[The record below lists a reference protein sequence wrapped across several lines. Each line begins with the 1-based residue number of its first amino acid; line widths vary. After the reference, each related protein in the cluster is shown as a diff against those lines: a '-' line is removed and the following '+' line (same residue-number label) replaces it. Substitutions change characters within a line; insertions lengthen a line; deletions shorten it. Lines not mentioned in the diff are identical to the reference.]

1 MVSSVRKI
9 KRTLFSKSILTLIF
23 SMGSVCYANQFYTII
38 GPDGRPIVVQR
49 NAAEKKQT
57 IQALETAQQQKQV
70 QQKQL
75 QENQQQ
81 DQFKQDKVHQVQQ
94 ITAQTSVQV
103 SKNISVQAS
112 KQLNL
117 SKPNISEQSAMSQN
131 QASQSKE
138 NSSLRASHT
147 EPNAVQQDISSAES
161 VHQTGLAKEAAINKI
176 AVKQSVLEGLQQ
188 LPQQFAID
196 PSTVSVSK
204 KTPDQASHASAQQTG
219 FMEMAGEQYVK
230 SEYLEDQEFN
240 LEGKKRFYSMP
251 EGIIDTKNGG
261 GARMQVVERERG
273 VSRSVLNKLFKKQSV
288 AEPHAIVLAAD
299 YYRVNQAEAIE
310 GLGQQCFAES
320 KKNKAKTLKAQQ
332 DLNLWPRAPLTE
344 KFDYEL
350 VKLEGNIQNIQ
361 INSYAMKQ
369 NQPTFYWPFVVFLDQ
384 KGCVIE
390 GAGGF
395 RNQDTAGNV
404 LRHEVIEGMLQL
416 PENSHYVLLT
426 PLASAVDMEHR
437 ALSNQG
443 QLKLI
448 AIR

>member
-81 DQFKQDKVHQVQQ
+81 DQFKQDKVHQAQQ
-94 ITAQTSVQV
+94 IPAQTSVQV
-103 SKNISVQAS
+103 SKNTSAQVN
-112 KQLNL
+112 KQLNQ
-117 SKPNISEQSAMSQN
+117 SKPNISEQSATSQN
-131 QASQSKE
+131 QASQSKV
-138 NSSLRASHT
+138 NSTLRASHT
-147 EPNAVQQDISSAES
+147 EPNAAQQEISSAES
-161 VHQTGLAKEAAINKI
+161 VPQTGFTKEVMINKV
-176 AVKQSVLEGLQQ
+176 AVKPSVLEGLQQ

-196 PSTVSVSK
+196 PSTVSISK
-204 KTPDQASHASAQQTG
+204 KTPDQASNASAQQMG
-219 FMEMAGEQYVK
+219 FIEMAGEQYVK

-251 EGIIDTKNGG
+251 EGMIDTKNGG
-261 GARMQVVERERG
+261 GTRMQVVERERG
-273 VSRSVLNKLFKKQSV
+273 VSRSILNKLFKKQSV
-288 AEPHAIVLAAD
+288 AEPQAIVLAAD

-320 KKNKAKTLKAQQ
+320 KKNKVKTLKAQQ

-350 VKLEGNIQNIQ
+350 VKLEGHIQNIQ
-361 INSYAMKQ
+361 INSYATKQ

-404 LRHEVIEGMLQL
+404 LQHEVIEGMLQL
-416 PENSHYVLLT
+416 PKNSHYVLLT

>member
-1 MVSSVRKI
+1 
-9 KRTLFSKSILTLIF
+9 
-23 SMGSVCYANQFYTII
+23 MGSVCYANQFYTII

-57 IQALETAQQQKQV
+57 IQALETAQKQKKEQQKPAQTAVQAVPAQQVIPATSLQLKSASENAAQKTLKEQIQETAPSSKVVV
-70 QQKQL
+70 QQARTM
-75 QENQQQ
+75 QQQ
-81 DQFKQDKVHQVQQ
+81 QKVLVTQDVEQ
-94 ITAQTSVQV
+94 
-103 SKNISVQAS
+103 
-112 KQLNL
+112 
-117 SKPNISEQSAMSQN
+117 SKPSLIAEKTDIASSTQKLVKASSVDVEKTKPKISSVIGLEENSASPLSQSAIVVE
-131 QASQSKE
+131 AKAE
-138 NSSLRASHT
+138 TDATSS
-147 EPNAVQQDISSAES
+147 
-161 VHQTGLAKEAAINKI
+161 
-176 AVKQSVLEGLQQ
+176 
-188 LPQQFAID
+188 
-196 PSTVSVSK
+196 
-204 KTPDQASHASAQQTG
+204 G

-251 EGIIDTKNGG
+251 EGMIDTKNGG
-261 GARMQVVERERG
+261 GTRMQVVERERG
-273 VSRSVLNKLFKKQSV
+273 VSRSILNKLFKKQSV
-288 AEPHAIVLAAD
+288 AEPQAIVLAAD

-320 KKNKAKTLKAQQ
+320 KKNKVKTLKAQQ

-361 INSYAMKQ
+361 INSYATKQ

-404 LRHEVIEGMLQL
+404 LQHEVIEGMLQL
-416 PENSHYVLLT
+416 PKNSHYVLLT

>member
-1 MVSSVRKI
+1 MVRSVRKI
-9 KRTLFSKSILTLIF
+9 KRTLFSKSMLTLIL
-23 SMGSVCYANQFYTII
+23 SMGPVCYANQFYTII

-49 NAAEKKQT
+49 NVAEKKQT

-81 DQFKQDKVHQVQQ
+81 DQFKQDKVHQAQQ
-94 ITAQTSVQV
+94 IPAQTSVQV
-103 SKNISVQAS
+103 SKNTSAQVN
-112 KQLNL
+112 KQLNQP
-117 SKPNISEQSAMSQN
+117 KPNISAQSATSQN
-131 QASQSKE
+131 QASQSKA
-138 NSSLRASHT
+138 NSTLRASHT
-147 EPNAVQQDISSAES
+147 EPNAAQQEISSAES
-161 VHQTGLAKEAAINKI
+161 VPQTGFTKEVMINKV
-176 AVKQSVLEGLQQ
+176 AVKPSVLEGLQQ

-196 PSTVSVSK
+196 PSTVSISK
-204 KTPDQASHASAQQTG
+204 KTPDQASNASAQQMG

-251 EGIIDTKNGG
+251 EGMIDTKNGG
-261 GARMQVVERERG
+261 GTRMQVVERERG
-273 VSRSVLNKLFKKQSV
+273 VSRSILNKLFKKQSV
-288 AEPHAIVLAAD
+288 AEPQAIVLAAD

-320 KKNKAKTLKAQQ
+320 KKNKVKTLKAQQ

-350 VKLEGNIQNIQ
+350 VKLEGHIRNIQ
-361 INSYAMKQ
+361 IKSYATKQ

-404 LRHEVIEGMLQL
+404 LQHEVIEGMLQL
-416 PENSHYVLLT
+416 PENSHYILLT

>member
-57 IQALETAQQQKQV
+57 IQALETAQQHKQT
-70 QQKQL
+70 QQNQL

-81 DQFKQDKVHQVQQ
+81 DQFKQDKVHQAQQ
-94 ITAQTSVQV
+94 IPAQTSVQV
-103 SKNISVQAS
+103 SKNTSAQVN
-112 KQLNL
+112 KQLNQ
-117 SKPNISEQSAMSQN
+117 SKPNISEQSATSQN
-131 QASQSKE
+131 QASQSKA
-138 NSSLRASHT
+138 NSTLRASHT
-147 EPNAVQQDISSAES
+147 EPNAAQQEISSAES
-161 VHQTGLAKEAAINKI
+161 VPQTGFTKEVMINKV
-176 AVKQSVLEGLQQ
+176 AVKPSVLEGLQQ

-204 KTPDQASHASAQQTG
+204 KTPDQASHTSAQQTG

-251 EGIIDTKNGG
+251 EGMIDTKNGG
-261 GARMQVVERERG
+261 GTRMQVVERERG
-273 VSRSVLNKLFKKQSV
+273 VSRSILNKLFKKQSV
-288 AEPHAIVLAAD
+288 AEPQAIVLAAD

-320 KKNKAKTLKAQQ
+320 KKNKVKTLKAQQ

-350 VKLEGNIQNIQ
+350 VKLEGHIRNIQ
-361 INSYAMKQ
+361 IKSYATKQ
-369 NQPTFYWPFVVFLDQ
+369 NHPTFYWPFVVFLDQ

-404 LRHEVIEGMLQL
+404 LQHEVIEGMLQL
-416 PENSHYVLLT
+416 PKNSHYVLLT

>member
-1 MVSSVRKI
+1 
-9 KRTLFSKSILTLIF
+9 
-23 SMGSVCYANQFYTII
+23 
-38 GPDGRPIVVQR
+38 DGRPIVVQR

-57 IQALETAQQQKQV
+57 IQALETAQKQKKEQQKPAQTAVQAVPAQQVIPATSLQLKSASENAAQKTLKEQIQETAPSSKVVV
-70 QQKQL
+70 QQARTM
-75 QENQQQ
+75 QQQ
-81 DQFKQDKVHQVQQ
+81 QKVLVTQDVEQ
-94 ITAQTSVQV
+94 
-103 SKNISVQAS
+103 
-112 KQLNL
+112 
-117 SKPNISEQSAMSQN
+117 SKPSLIAEKTDIASSTQKLVKASSVDVEKTKPKISSVIGLEENSASPLSQSAIVVE
-131 QASQSKE
+131 AKAE
-138 NSSLRASHT
+138 TDATSS
-147 EPNAVQQDISSAES
+147 
-161 VHQTGLAKEAAINKI
+161 
-176 AVKQSVLEGLQQ
+176 
-188 LPQQFAID
+188 
-196 PSTVSVSK
+196 
-204 KTPDQASHASAQQTG
+204 G

-251 EGIIDTKNGG
+251 EGMIDTKNGG
-261 GARMQVVERERG
+261 GTRMQVVERERG

-416 PENSHYVLLT
+416 PKNSHYVLLT

>member
-57 IQALETAQQQKQV
+57 IQALETAQKQKKEQQKPAQTAVQAVPAQQVIPATSLQLKSASENAAQKTLKEQIQETAPSSKVVV
-70 QQKQL
+70 QQARTM
-75 QENQQQ
+75 QQQ
-81 DQFKQDKVHQVQQ
+81 QKVLVTQDVEK
-94 ITAQTSVQV
+94 TKTSLIAEKTDIASNTQKLVKASSV
-103 SKNISVQAS
+103 DVEKTKPKISSVIGLEENSAS
-112 KQLNL
+112 PL
-117 SKPNISEQSAMSQN
+117 SQSAIVVE
-131 QASQSKE
+131 AKAE
-138 NSSLRASHT
+138 TDATSS
-147 EPNAVQQDISSAES
+147 
-161 VHQTGLAKEAAINKI
+161 
-176 AVKQSVLEGLQQ
+176 
-188 LPQQFAID
+188 
-196 PSTVSVSK
+196 
-204 KTPDQASHASAQQTG
+204 G

-288 AEPHAIVLAAD
+288 AEPQAIVLAAD

-404 LRHEVIEGMLQL
+404 LQHEVIEGMLQL
-416 PENSHYVLLT
+416 PKNSHYVLLT

>member
-57 IQALETAQQQKQV
+57 IQALETAQKQKKEQQKPAQTAVQAVPAQQVIPATSLQLKSASENAAQKTLKEQIQETAPSSKVVV
-70 QQKQL
+70 QQARTM
-75 QENQQQ
+75 QQQ
-81 DQFKQDKVHQVQQ
+81 QKVLVTQDVEQ
-94 ITAQTSVQV
+94 
-103 SKNISVQAS
+103 
-112 KQLNL
+112 
-117 SKPNISEQSAMSQN
+117 SKPSLIAEKTDIASSTQKLVKASSVDVEKTKPKISSVIGLEENSASPLSQSAIVVE
-131 QASQSKE
+131 AKAE
-138 NSSLRASHT
+138 TDATSS
-147 EPNAVQQDISSAES
+147 
-161 VHQTGLAKEAAINKI
+161 
-176 AVKQSVLEGLQQ
+176 
-188 LPQQFAID
+188 
-196 PSTVSVSK
+196 
-204 KTPDQASHASAQQTG
+204 G

-251 EGIIDTKNGG
+251 EGMIDTKNGG
-261 GARMQVVERERG
+261 GTRMQVVERERG

-288 AEPHAIVLAAD
+288 AGPHAIVLAAD

-404 LRHEVIEGMLQL
+404 LQHEVIEGMLQL
-416 PENSHYVLLT
+416 PKNSHYVLLT

>member
-1 MVSSVRKI
+1 
-9 KRTLFSKSILTLIF
+9 
-23 SMGSVCYANQFYTII
+23 MGSVCYANQFYTII

-103 SKNISVQAS
+103 SKNTSTQVN
-112 KQLNL
+112 KQLNQ
-117 SKPNISEQSAMSQN
+117 PNTNIPEQSATSQN
-131 QASQSKE
+131 QVDHIKA
-138 NSSLRASHT
+138 NSTLHALQN
-147 EPNAVQQDISSAES
+147 EPNAAQQEISSVES
-161 VHQTGLAKEAAINKI
+161 VHQTGSVKEAAINKV
-176 AVKQSVLEGLQQ
+176 AVKQSVLESLQQ

-204 KTPDQASHASAQQTG
+204 KTPDQASHASAQHKG

-310 GLGQQCFAES
+310 SLGQQCFAES

-416 PENSHYVLLT
+416 PKNSHYVLLT

>member
-147 EPNAVQQDISSAES
+147 EPNAAQQEISSAES
-161 VHQTGLAKEAAINKI
+161 VHQTGFTKEVMINKV
-176 AVKQSVLEGLQQ
+176 AVKPSVLEGLQQ

-204 KTPDQASHASAQQTG
+204 KTPDQASHTSAQQTG

-251 EGIIDTKNGG
+251 EGMIDTKNGG
-261 GARMQVVERERG
+261 GTRMQVVERERG
-273 VSRSVLNKLFKKQSV
+273 VSRSILNKLFKKQSV
-288 AEPHAIVLAAD
+288 AEPQAIVLAAD

-320 KKNKAKTLKAQQ
+320 KKNKVKTLKAQQ

-350 VKLEGNIQNIQ
+350 VKLEGDIRNIQ
-361 INSYAMKQ
+361 IKSYAMKQ

-416 PENSHYVLLT
+416 PKNSHYVLLT

>member
-57 IQALETAQQQKQV
+57 IQALETAQKQKKEQQKPAQTAVQAVPAQQVIPATSLQLKSASENAAQKTLKEQIQETAPSSKVVV
-70 QQKQL
+70 QQARTM
-75 QENQQQ
+75 QQQ
-81 DQFKQDKVHQVQQ
+81 QKVLVTQDVEQ
-94 ITAQTSVQV
+94 
-103 SKNISVQAS
+103 
-112 KQLNL
+112 
-117 SKPNISEQSAMSQN
+117 SKPSLIAEKTDIASSTQKLVKASSVDVEKTKPKISSVIGLEENSASPLSQSAIVVE
-131 QASQSKE
+131 AKAE
-138 NSSLRASHT
+138 TDATSS
-147 EPNAVQQDISSAES
+147 
-161 VHQTGLAKEAAINKI
+161 
-176 AVKQSVLEGLQQ
+176 
-188 LPQQFAID
+188 
-196 PSTVSVSK
+196 
-204 KTPDQASHASAQQTG
+204 G

-361 INSYAMKQ
+361 INSYATKQ

-404 LRHEVIEGMLQL
+404 LQHEVIEGMLQL
-416 PENSHYVLLT
+416 PKNSHYVLLT

>member
-57 IQALETAQQQKQV
+57 IQALETAQKQKKEQQKPAQTAVQAVPAQQVIPATSLQLKSASENAAQKTLKEQIQETAPSSKVVV
-70 QQKQL
+70 QQARTM
-75 QENQQQ
+75 QQQ
-81 DQFKQDKVHQVQQ
+81 QKVLVTQDVEQ
-94 ITAQTSVQV
+94 
-103 SKNISVQAS
+103 
-112 KQLNL
+112 
-117 SKPNISEQSAMSQN
+117 SKPSLIAEKTDIASSTQKLVKASSVDVEKTKPKISSVIGLEENSASPLSQSAIVVE
-131 QASQSKE
+131 AKAE
-138 NSSLRASHT
+138 TDATSS
-147 EPNAVQQDISSAES
+147 
-161 VHQTGLAKEAAINKI
+161 
-176 AVKQSVLEGLQQ
+176 
-188 LPQQFAID
+188 
-196 PSTVSVSK
+196 
-204 KTPDQASHASAQQTG
+204 G

-288 AEPHAIVLAAD
+288 AEPQAIVLAAD

-320 KKNKAKTLKAQQ
+320 KKNKVKTLKAQQ

-361 INSYAMKQ
+361 INSYATKQ

-404 LRHEVIEGMLQL
+404 LQHEVIEGMLQL
-416 PENSHYVLLT
+416 PKNSHYVLLT

>member
-1 MVSSVRKI
+1 
-9 KRTLFSKSILTLIF
+9 
-23 SMGSVCYANQFYTII
+23 MGSVCYANQFYTII

-57 IQALETAQQQKQV
+57 IQALETAQKQKKEQQKPAQTAVQAVPAQQVIPATSLQLKSASENAAQKTLKEQIQETAPSSKVVV
-70 QQKQL
+70 QQARTM
-75 QENQQQ
+75 QQQ
-81 DQFKQDKVHQVQQ
+81 QKVLVTQDVEQ
-94 ITAQTSVQV
+94 
-103 SKNISVQAS
+103 
-112 KQLNL
+112 
-117 SKPNISEQSAMSQN
+117 SKPSLIAEKTDIASSTQKLVKASSVDVEKTKPKISSVIGLEENSASPLSQSAIVVE
-131 QASQSKE
+131 AKAE
-138 NSSLRASHT
+138 TDATSS
-147 EPNAVQQDISSAES
+147 
-161 VHQTGLAKEAAINKI
+161 
-176 AVKQSVLEGLQQ
+176 
-188 LPQQFAID
+188 
-196 PSTVSVSK
+196 
-204 KTPDQASHASAQQTG
+204 G

-251 EGIIDTKNGG
+251 EGMIDTKNGG
-261 GARMQVVERERG
+261 GTRMQVVERERG

-416 PENSHYVLLT
+416 PKNSHYVLLT

>member
-9 KRTLFSKSILTLIF
+9 KRTLFSKSMLTLIF

-49 NAAEKKQT
+49 NVAEKKQT
-57 IQALETAQQQKQV
+57 IQALETAQQHKQT

-75 QENQQQ
+75 QNNLQQ
-81 DQFKQDKVHQVQQ
+81 DQFKQDRVHQAQQ
-94 ITAQTSVQV
+94 IPAHTSVKV
-103 SKNISVQAS
+103 SKNTSAQVN
-112 KQLNL
+112 KQLNQP
-117 SKPNISEQSAMSQN
+117 KPNISEQSATSQN
-131 QASQSKE
+131 QVTQTKANSTLHASQ
-138 NSSLRASHT
+138 T
-147 EPNAVQQDISSAES
+147 EPNAAQPKMSSVES
-161 VHQTGLAKEAAINKI
+161 VHQTGSANEAAINKV
-176 AVKQSVLEGLQQ
+176 AVKPSVLDGLQQ
-188 LPQQFAID
+188 LPQHFTLD

-204 KTPDQASHASAQQTG
+204 KTPDQALHASAQHKG

-251 EGIIDTKNGG
+251 EGMIDTKNGG
-261 GARMQVVERERG
+261 GTRMQVVERERG

-288 AEPHAIVLAAD
+288 AEPQAIVLAED
-299 YYRVNQAEAIE
+299 YYRVNQVEAIE
-310 GLGQQCFAES
+310 SLGQQCFAES

-350 VKLEGNIQNIQ
+350 VKLEGDIRNIQ
-361 INSYAMKQ
+361 IKSYATKQ
-369 NQPTFYWPFVVFLDQ
+369 NHPTFYWPFVVFLDQ

-416 PENSHYVLLT
+416 PENSHYILLT

>member
-9 KRTLFSKSILTLIF
+9 KRTLFSKSMLTLIL
-23 SMGSVCYANQFYTII
+23 SMGPVCYANQFYTII

-49 NAAEKKQT
+49 NVAEKKQT

-81 DQFKQDKVHQVQQ
+81 DQFKQDKVHQAQQ
-94 ITAQTSVQV
+94 IPAQTSVQV
-103 SKNISVQAS
+103 SKNTSAQVN
-112 KQLNL
+112 KQLNQ
-117 SKPNISEQSAMSQN
+117 SKPNISEQSATSQN
-131 QASQSKE
+131 QASQSKV
-138 NSSLRASHT
+138 NSTLRASHT
-147 EPNAVQQDISSAES
+147 EPNAAQPKMSSVES
-161 VHQTGLAKEAAINKI
+161 VHQTGSAKEAAINKV
-176 AVKQSVLEGLQQ
+176 AVKPSVLEGLQQ

-196 PSTVSVSK
+196 PSTVSISK
-204 KTPDQASHASAQQTG
+204 KTPDQASHTSAQQTG

-251 EGIIDTKNGG
+251 EGMIDTKNSGG
-261 GARMQVVERERG
+261 TRMQVVERERG

-288 AEPHAIVLAAD
+288 AEPQAIVLAAD
-299 YYRVNQAEAIE
+299 YYRVNQVEAIE
-310 GLGQQCFAES
+310 SLGQQCFAES
-320 KKNKAKTLKAQQ
+320 KKNKVKTLKAQQ

-350 VKLEGNIQNIQ
+350 VKLEGHIRNIQ
-361 INSYAMKQ
+361 IKSYATKQ

-404 LRHEVIEGMLQL
+404 LQHEVIEGMLQL
-416 PENSHYVLLT
+416 PENSHYILLT

>member
-49 NAAEKKQT
+49 NAAEKKKT
-57 IQALETAQQQKQV
+57 IAALETAQKQKKEQQKPAQTAVQAVPAQQVIPATSLQLKSASENAAQKTLKEQIQETAPSSKVVV
-70 QQKQL
+70 QQARTM
-75 QENQQQ
+75 QQQ
-81 DQFKQDKVHQVQQ
+81 QKVLVTQDVEQ
-94 ITAQTSVQV
+94 
-103 SKNISVQAS
+103 
-112 KQLNL
+112 
-117 SKPNISEQSAMSQN
+117 SKPSLIAEKTDIASSTQKLVKASSVDVEKTKPKISSVIGLEENSASPLSQSAIVVE
-131 QASQSKE
+131 AKAE
-138 NSSLRASHT
+138 TDATSS
-147 EPNAVQQDISSAES
+147 
-161 VHQTGLAKEAAINKI
+161 
-176 AVKQSVLEGLQQ
+176 
-188 LPQQFAID
+188 
-196 PSTVSVSK
+196 
-204 KTPDQASHASAQQTG
+204 G

-251 EGIIDTKNGG
+251 EGVIDTKHGG

-273 VSRSVLNKLFKKQSV
+273 VSRSVLQKLFQKKPII
-288 AEPHAIVLAAD
+288 EPQAIVLAAD

-320 KKNKAKTLKAQQ
+320 KKNKVKTLKAQQ

-361 INSYAMKQ
+361 INSYATKQ

-404 LRHEVIEGMLQL
+404 LQHEVIEGMLQL
-416 PENSHYVLLT
+416 PKNSHYVLLT

>member
-9 KRTLFSKSILTLIF
+9 KRTLFSKSMLTLIL
-23 SMGSVCYANQFYTII
+23 SMGPVCYANQFYTII

-49 NAAEKKQT
+49 NVAEKKQT

-81 DQFKQDKVHQVQQ
+81 DQFKQDKVHQAQQ
-94 ITAQTSVQV
+94 IPAQTSVQV
-103 SKNISVQAS
+103 SKNTSAQVN
-112 KQLNL
+112 KQLNQ
-117 SKPNISEQSAMSQN
+117 SKPNISEQSATSQN
-131 QASQSKE
+131 QASQSKA
-138 NSSLRASHT
+138 NSTLRASHT
-147 EPNAVQQDISSAES
+147 EPNAAQQEISSAES
-161 VHQTGLAKEAAINKI
+161 VPQTGFTKEVMINKV
-176 AVKQSVLEGLQQ
+176 AVKPSVLEGLQQ

-204 KTPDQASHASAQQTG
+204 KTPDQASHTSAQQTG

-251 EGIIDTKNGG
+251 EGMIDTKNGG
-261 GARMQVVERERG
+261 GTRMQVVERERG
-273 VSRSVLNKLFKKQSV
+273 VSRSILNKLFKKQSV
-288 AEPHAIVLAAD
+288 AEPQAIVLAAD

-320 KKNKAKTLKAQQ
+320 KKNKVKTLKAQQ

-350 VKLEGNIQNIQ
+350 VKLEGHIRNIQ
-361 INSYAMKQ
+361 IKSYATKQ
-369 NQPTFYWPFVVFLDQ
+369 NHPTFYWPFVVFLDQ

-404 LRHEVIEGMLQL
+404 LQHEVIEGMLQL
-416 PENSHYVLLT
+416 PENSHYILLT

>member
-9 KRTLFSKSILTLIF
+9 KRTLFSKSMLTLIF

-49 NAAEKKQT
+49 NVAEKKQT
-57 IQALETAQQQKQV
+57 IQALETAQQHKQT

-75 QENQQQ
+75 QNNLQQ
-81 DQFKQDKVHQVQQ
+81 DQFKQDRVHQVQQ

-103 SKNISVQAS
+103 SKNTSTQVN
-112 KQLNL
+112 KQLNQ
-117 SKPNISEQSAMSQN
+117 PNTNISEQSAMSQN

-161 VHQTGLAKEAAINKI
+161 VHQTGSANEAAINKV
-176 AVKQSVLEGLQQ
+176 AVKPSVLDGLQQ
-188 LPQQFAID
+188 LPQHFTLD

-204 KTPDQASHASAQQTG
+204 KTPDQASNASAQQMG
-219 FMEMAGEQYVK
+219 YIEMAGEQYVK

-251 EGIIDTKNGG
+251 EGMIDTKNGG
-261 GARMQVVERERG
+261 GTRMQVVERERG

-288 AEPHAIVLAAD
+288 AEPQAIVLAED
-299 YYRVNQAEAIE
+299 YYRVNQVEAIE
-310 GLGQQCFAES
+310 SLGQQCFAES

-361 INSYAMKQ
+361 INSYATKQ

-416 PENSHYVLLT
+416 PENSHYILLT

>member
-57 IQALETAQQQKQV
+57 IQALETAQKQKKEQQKPAQTAVQAVPAQQVIPATSLQLKSASENAAQKTLKEQIQETAPSSKVVV
-70 QQKQL
+70 QQARTM
-75 QENQQQ
+75 QQQ
-81 DQFKQDKVHQVQQ
+81 QKVLVTQDVEQ
-94 ITAQTSVQV
+94 
-103 SKNISVQAS
+103 
-112 KQLNL
+112 
-117 SKPNISEQSAMSQN
+117 SKPSLIAEKTDIASSTQKLVKASSVDVEKTKPKISSVIGLEENSASPLSQSAIVVE
-131 QASQSKE
+131 AKAE
-138 NSSLRASHT
+138 TDATSS
-147 EPNAVQQDISSAES
+147 
-161 VHQTGLAKEAAINKI
+161 
-176 AVKQSVLEGLQQ
+176 
-188 LPQQFAID
+188 
-196 PSTVSVSK
+196 
-204 KTPDQASHASAQQTG
+204 G

-251 EGIIDTKNGG
+251 EGVIDTKHGG

-404 LRHEVIEGMLQL
+404 LQHEVIEGMLQL
-416 PENSHYVLLT
+416 PKNSHYVLLT

>member
-1 MVSSVRKI
+1 MVRSVRKI
-9 KRTLFSKSILTLIF
+9 KRTLFSNSMLTLIL
-23 SMGSVCYANQFYTII
+23 SMGPVCYANQFYTII

-57 IQALETAQQQKQV
+57 IQALETAQQHKQT
-70 QQKQL
+70 QQNQL
-75 QENQQQ
+75 QNNLQQ
-81 DQFKQDKVHQVQQ
+81 DQFKQDNVHQAQQ
-94 ITAQTSVQV
+94 IPAQTSVQV
-103 SKNISVQAS
+103 SKNTSAQVN
-112 KQLNL
+112 KQLNQ
-117 SKPNISEQSAMSQN
+117 SKPNISEQSATSQN
-131 QASQSKE
+131 QASQSKA
-138 NSSLRASHT
+138 NSTLRASHT
-147 EPNAVQQDISSAES
+147 EPNAAQQEISSAES
-161 VHQTGLAKEAAINKI
+161 VPQTGFTKEVMINKV
-176 AVKQSVLEGLQQ
+176 AVKPSVLEGLQQ

-204 KTPDQASHASAQQTG
+204 KTPDQASHTSTQQTG

-251 EGIIDTKNGG
+251 EGMIDTKNGG
-261 GARMQVVERERG
+261 GTRMQVVERERG

-288 AEPHAIVLAAD
+288 AEPQAIVLAAD

-320 KKNKAKTLKAQQ
+320 KKNKVKTLKAQQ

-361 INSYAMKQ
+361 INSYATKQ

-395 RNQDTAGNV
+395 RNQDTEGNV
-404 LRHEVIEGMLQL
+404 LQHEVIEGMLQL
-416 PENSHYVLLT
+416 PENSHYILLT

>member
-57 IQALETAQQQKQV
+57 IQALETAQKQKKEQQKPAQTAVQAVPAQQVIPATSLQLKSASENAAQKTLKEQIQETAPSSKVVV
-70 QQKQL
+70 QQARTM
-75 QENQQQ
+75 QQQ
-81 DQFKQDKVHQVQQ
+81 QKVLVTQDVEQ
-94 ITAQTSVQV
+94 
-103 SKNISVQAS
+103 
-112 KQLNL
+112 
-117 SKPNISEQSAMSQN
+117 SKPSLIAEKTDIASSTQKLVKASSVDVEKTKPKISSVIGLEENSASPLSQSAIVVE
-131 QASQSKE
+131 AKAE
-138 NSSLRASHT
+138 TDATSS
-147 EPNAVQQDISSAES
+147 
-161 VHQTGLAKEAAINKI
+161 
-176 AVKQSVLEGLQQ
+176 
-188 LPQQFAID
+188 
-196 PSTVSVSK
+196 
-204 KTPDQASHASAQQTG
+204 G

-251 EGIIDTKNGG
+251 EGMIDTKNGG
-261 GARMQVVERERG
+261 GTRMQVVERERG
-273 VSRSVLNKLFKKQSV
+273 VSRSILNKLFKKQSV
-288 AEPHAIVLAAD
+288 AEPQAIVLAAD

-361 INSYAMKQ
+361 INSYATKQ

-416 PENSHYVLLT
+416 PKNSHYVLLT

>member
-1 MVSSVRKI
+1 
-9 KRTLFSKSILTLIF
+9 
-23 SMGSVCYANQFYTII
+23 MGSVCYANQFYTII

-57 IQALETAQQQKQV
+57 IQALETAQKQKKEQQKPAQTAVQAVPAQQVIPATSLQLKSASENAAQKTLKEQIQETAPSSKVVV
-70 QQKQL
+70 QQARTM
-75 QENQQQ
+75 QQQ
-81 DQFKQDKVHQVQQ
+81 QKVLVTQDVEQ
-94 ITAQTSVQV
+94 
-103 SKNISVQAS
+103 
-112 KQLNL
+112 
-117 SKPNISEQSAMSQN
+117 SKPSLIAEKTDIASSTQKLVKASSVDVEKTKPKISSVIGLEENSASPLSQSAIVVE
-131 QASQSKE
+131 AKAE
-138 NSSLRASHT
+138 TDATSS
-147 EPNAVQQDISSAES
+147 
-161 VHQTGLAKEAAINKI
+161 
-176 AVKQSVLEGLQQ
+176 
-188 LPQQFAID
+188 
-196 PSTVSVSK
+196 
-204 KTPDQASHASAQQTG
+204 G

-288 AEPHAIVLAAD
+288 AEPQAIVLAAD

-320 KKNKAKTLKAQQ
+320 KKNKVKTLKAQQ

-361 INSYAMKQ
+361 INSYATKQ

-404 LRHEVIEGMLQL
+404 LQHEVIEGMLQL
-416 PENSHYVLLT
+416 PKNSHYVLLT

>member
-1 MVSSVRKI
+1 
-9 KRTLFSKSILTLIF
+9 
-23 SMGSVCYANQFYTII
+23 MGSVCYANQFYTII

-57 IQALETAQQQKQV
+57 IQALETAQKQKKEQQKPAQTAVQAVPAQQVIPATSLQLKSASENAAQKTLKEQIQETAPSSKVVV
-70 QQKQL
+70 QQARTM
-75 QENQQQ
+75 QQQ
-81 DQFKQDKVHQVQQ
+81 QKVLVTQDVEQ
-94 ITAQTSVQV
+94 
-103 SKNISVQAS
+103 
-112 KQLNL
+112 
-117 SKPNISEQSAMSQN
+117 SKPSLIAEKTDIASSTQKLVKASSVDVEKTKPKISSVIGLEENSASPLSQSAIVVE
-131 QASQSKE
+131 AKAE
-138 NSSLRASHT
+138 TDATSS
-147 EPNAVQQDISSAES
+147 
-161 VHQTGLAKEAAINKI
+161 
-176 AVKQSVLEGLQQ
+176 
-188 LPQQFAID
+188 
-196 PSTVSVSK
+196 
-204 KTPDQASHASAQQTG
+204 G

-251 EGIIDTKNGG
+251 EGMIDTKNGG
-261 GARMQVVERERG
+261 GTRMQVVERERG

-288 AEPHAIVLAAD
+288 AGPHAIVLAAD

-404 LRHEVIEGMLQL
+404 LQHEVIEGMLQL
-416 PENSHYVLLT
+416 PKNSHYVLLT

>member
-57 IQALETAQQQKQV
+57 IQALETAQKQKKEQQKPAQTAVQAVPAQQVIPATSLQLKSASENAAQKTLKEQIQETAPSSKVVV
-70 QQKQL
+70 QQARTM
-75 QENQQQ
+75 QQQ
-81 DQFKQDKVHQVQQ
+81 QKVLVTQDVEQ
-94 ITAQTSVQV
+94 
-103 SKNISVQAS
+103 
-112 KQLNL
+112 
-117 SKPNISEQSAMSQN
+117 SKPSLIAEKTDIASSTQKLVKASSVDVEKTKPKISSVIGLEENSASPLSQSAIVVE
-131 QASQSKE
+131 AKAE
-138 NSSLRASHT
+138 TDATSS
-147 EPNAVQQDISSAES
+147 
-161 VHQTGLAKEAAINKI
+161 
-176 AVKQSVLEGLQQ
+176 
-188 LPQQFAID
+188 
-196 PSTVSVSK
+196 
-204 KTPDQASHASAQQTG
+204 G

-251 EGIIDTKNGG
+251 EGMIDTKNGG
-261 GARMQVVERERG
+261 GTRMQVVERERG

-416 PENSHYVLLT
+416 PKNSHYVLLT

>member
-1 MVSSVRKI
+1 MVLLLVAPTWS
-9 KRTLFSKSILTLIF
+9 F
-23 SMGSVCYANQFYTII
+23 ANEFFTII
-38 GPDGRPIVVQR
+38 GPDGRPMIVQR
-49 NAAEKKQT
+49 Q
-57 IQALETAQQQKQV
+57 
-70 QQKQL
+70 
-75 QENQQQ
+75 
-81 DQFKQDKVHQVQQ
+81 
-94 ITAQTSVQV
+94 
-103 SKNISVQAS
+103 
-112 KQLNL
+112 
-117 SKPNISEQSAMSQN
+117 
-131 QASQSKE
+131 
-138 NSSLRASHT
+138 
-147 EPNAVQQDISSAES
+147 
-161 VHQTGLAKEAAINKI
+161 
-176 AVKQSVLEGLQQ
+176 
-188 LPQQFAID
+188 
-196 PSTVSVSK
+196 SK
-204 KTPDQASHASAQQTG
+204 KTSEQTMMTEQKTHTVVAEVPVVMETPTRQEQIQPSKTEKITQSKTVTPTTVHSQQTTQVKKVSSSVEKVKLEKG
-219 FMEMAGEQYVK
+219 QIEKAQLAPVKPIETSSQQKVLEIQPPSTTQKKEVENTPLLSSQTDSQSQKEQTPVTKVDGVEYVNN
-230 SEYLEDQEFN
+230 EYLENREFN

-251 EGIIDTKNGG
+251 EGMIDTKNGG
-261 GARMQVVERERG
+261 GTRMQVVERERG
-273 VSRSVLNKLFKKQSV
+273 VSRSILNKLFKKQSV
-288 AEPHAIVLAAD
+288 AEPQAIVLAAD
-299 YYRVNQAEAIE
+299 YYRVNQGEAIE

-320 KKNKAKTLKAQQ
+320 KKNKVKTLKAQQ

-350 VKLEGNIQNIQ
+350 VKLEGHIRNIQ
-361 INSYAMKQ
+361 IKSYATKQ

>member
-1 MVSSVRKI
+1 MVSSVQKI
-9 KRTLFSKSILTLIF
+9 KRTLFSKSIVLLLVST
-23 SMGSVCYANQFYTII
+23 GSVCYANQFYTII

-49 NAAEKKQT
+49 NAAEKKKT
-57 IQALETAQQQKQV
+57 IAALETAQKQKKEQQKPAQTAVQAVPAQQVIPATSLQLKSASENAAQKTLKEQIQETAPSSKVVV
-70 QQKQL
+70 QQARTM
-75 QENQQQ
+75 QQQ
-81 DQFKQDKVHQVQQ
+81 QKVLVTQDVEQ
-94 ITAQTSVQV
+94 
-103 SKNISVQAS
+103 
-112 KQLNL
+112 
-117 SKPNISEQSAMSQN
+117 SKPSLIAEKTDIASSTQKLVKASSVDVEKTKPKISSVIGLEENSASPLSQSAIVVE
-131 QASQSKE
+131 AKAE
-138 NSSLRASHT
+138 TDATSS
-147 EPNAVQQDISSAES
+147 
-161 VHQTGLAKEAAINKI
+161 
-176 AVKQSVLEGLQQ
+176 
-188 LPQQFAID
+188 
-196 PSTVSVSK
+196 
-204 KTPDQASHASAQQTG
+204 G

-251 EGIIDTKNGG
+251 EGVIDTKHGG

-273 VSRSVLNKLFKKQSV
+273 VSRSVLQKLFQKKPII
-288 AEPHAIVLAAD
+288 EPHAIVLAAD

-320 KKNKAKTLKAQQ
+320 KKNKAKTLKAKQ

-416 PENSHYVLLT
+416 PKNSHYVLLT
-426 PLASAVDMEHR
+426 PLASAVEMEHR

>member
-57 IQALETAQQQKQV
+57 IQALETAQKQKKEQQKPAQTAVQAVPAQQVIPATSLQLKSASENAAQKTLKEQIQETAPSSKVVV
-70 QQKQL
+70 QQARTM
-75 QENQQQ
+75 QQQ
-81 DQFKQDKVHQVQQ
+81 QKVLVTQDVEQ
-94 ITAQTSVQV
+94 
-103 SKNISVQAS
+103 
-112 KQLNL
+112 
-117 SKPNISEQSAMSQN
+117 SKPSLIAEKTDIASSTQKLVKASSVDVEKTKPKISSVIGLEENSASPLSQSAIVVE
-131 QASQSKE
+131 AKAE
-138 NSSLRASHT
+138 TDATSS
-147 EPNAVQQDISSAES
+147 
-161 VHQTGLAKEAAINKI
+161 
-176 AVKQSVLEGLQQ
+176 
-188 LPQQFAID
+188 
-196 PSTVSVSK
+196 
-204 KTPDQASHASAQQTG
+204 G

-251 EGIIDTKNGG
+251 EGVIDTKHGG

-273 VSRSVLNKLFKKQSV
+273 VSRSVLQKLFQKKPII
-288 AEPHAIVLAAD
+288 EPQAIVLAAD

-320 KKNKAKTLKAQQ
+320 KKNKVKTLKAQQ

-361 INSYAMKQ
+361 INSYATKQ

-404 LRHEVIEGMLQL
+404 LQHEVIEGMLQL
-416 PENSHYVLLT
+416 PKNSHYVLLT

>member
-1 MVSSVRKI
+1 MVSLVWKI

-81 DQFKQDKVHQVQQ
+81 DQLKQDKAHQAQQ
-94 ITAQTSVQV
+94 IPAQTSVQV
-103 SKNISVQAS
+103 SKNTSTQVN
-112 KQLNL
+112 KQLNQ
-117 SKPNISEQSAMSQN
+117 PNTNISEQSAKSQN
-131 QASQSKE
+131 QVGHIKA
-138 NSSLRASHT
+138 NSTLHASHT
-147 EPNAVQQDISSAES
+147 EPNAAQPKMSSVES
-161 VHQTGLAKEAAINKI
+161 VHQTGFTKEVMINKV
-176 AVKQSVLEGLQQ
+176 AVKPSVLEGLQQ

-196 PSTVSVSK
+196 PSTVSISK
-204 KTPDQASHASAQQTG
+204 KTPDQASHTSAQQTG

-251 EGIIDTKNGG
+251 EGMIDTKNGG
-261 GARMQVVERERG
+261 GTRMQVVERERG
-273 VSRSVLNKLFKKQSV
+273 VSRSILNKLFKKQSV
-288 AEPHAIVLAAD
+288 AEPQAIVLAAD

-320 KKNKAKTLKAQQ
+320 KKNKVKTLKAQQ

-361 INSYAMKQ
+361 IKSYATKQ

>member
-161 VHQTGLAKEAAINKI
+161 VHQTGLAKEAAINKV
-176 AVKQSVLEGLQQ
+176 AVKPSVLEDLQQ
-188 LPQQFAID
+188 LPQPFTID
-196 PSTVSVSK
+196 PSTVTVSK
-204 KTPDQASHASAQQTG
+204 KTPDQASNASAQQMG
-219 FMEMAGEQYVK
+219 FIEMAGEQYVK

-251 EGIIDTKNGG
+251 EGMIDTKNGG

-273 VSRSVLNKLFKKQSV
+273 VSQSVLNKLFKKQSV
-288 AEPHAIVLAAD
+288 AKPLTIVLAAD

-361 INSYAMKQ
+361 IKSYATKQ
-369 NQPTFYWPFVVFLDQ
+369 NQPTFYWPFVIFLDQ

>member
-57 IQALETAQQQKQV
+57 IQALETAQQQKQ
-70 QQKQL
+70 L

-81 DQFKQDKVHQVQQ
+81 DQFKQDKVHQAQQ
-94 ITAQTSVQV
+94 IPAQTSVQV
-103 SKNISVQAS
+103 SKNTSAQVN
-112 KQLNL
+112 KQLNQ
-117 SKPNISEQSAMSQN
+117 SKPNISEQSATSQN
-131 QASQSKE
+131 QVTQTKTNSTLHASQ
-138 NSSLRASHT
+138 T
-147 EPNAVQQDISSAES
+147 EPNAAQQKMSSVES
-161 VHQTGLAKEAAINKI
+161 VHQTESAEEAAINKV
-176 AVKQSVLEGLQQ
+176 AVKPSVLEGLQQ

-204 KTPDQASHASAQQTG
+204 KTPDQASHTSAQQMG
-219 FMEMAGEQYVK
+219 YIEMAGEQYVK

-251 EGIIDTKNGG
+251 EGMIDTKNGG
-261 GARMQVVERERG
+261 GTRMQVVERERG

-288 AEPHAIVLAAD
+288 AEPQAIVLAED
-299 YYRVNQAEAIE
+299 YYRVNQIEAIE
-310 GLGQQCFAES
+310 SLGQQCFAES

-350 VKLEGNIQNIQ
+350 VKLEGDIRNIQ
-361 INSYAMKQ
+361 IKSYATKQ
-369 NQPTFYWPFVVFLDQ
+369 NHPTFYWPFVVFLDQ

-416 PENSHYVLLT
+416 PENSHYILLT

>member
-1 MVSSVRKI
+1 MVSLVWKI

-81 DQFKQDKVHQVQQ
+81 DQLKQDKAHQAQQ
-94 ITAQTSVQV
+94 IPAQTSVQV
-103 SKNISVQAS
+103 SKNTSTQVN
-112 KQLNL
+112 KQLNQ
-117 SKPNISEQSAMSQN
+117 PNTNIPEQSATSQN
-131 QASQSKE
+131 QVGHIKA
-138 NSSLRASHT
+138 NSTLHALQN
-147 EPNAVQQDISSAES
+147 EPNVAQQKMSSVES
-161 VHQTGLAKEAAINKI
+161 VHQTGSVKEAAINEV
-176 AVKQSVLEGLQQ
+176 AVKPSLLESLQQ
-188 LPQQFAID
+188 LPQPFTID
-196 PSTVSVSK
+196 PSTVTVSK
-204 KTPDQASHASAQQTG
+204 KTPDQASHASAQHKG

-251 EGIIDTKNGG
+251 EGMIDTKNGG
-261 GARMQVVERERG
+261 GTRMQVVERERG
-273 VSRSVLNKLFKKQSV
+273 VSRSVLNKLFKKQLV
-288 AEPHAIVLAAD
+288 AEPQAIVLAAD

-310 GLGQQCFAES
+310 SLGQQCFAER

-361 INSYAMKQ
+361 IKSYATKQ

>member
-9 KRTLFSKSILTLIF
+9 KRTLFSKSMLTLIF

-103 SKNISVQAS
+103 SKNTSAQVN
-112 KQLNL
+112 KQLNQ
-117 SKPNISEQSAMSQN
+117 SKPNISEQSATSQN
-131 QASQSKE
+131 QASQSKV
-138 NSSLRASHT
+138 NSTLRASHT
-147 EPNAVQQDISSAES
+147 EPNAAQPKMSSVES
-161 VHQTGLAKEAAINKI
+161 VHQTGFTKEVMINKV
-176 AVKQSVLEGLQQ
+176 AVKPSVLEGLQQ

-204 KTPDQASHASAQQTG
+204 KTPDQASHTSAQQTG

-251 EGIIDTKNGG
+251 EGMIDTKNGG
-261 GARMQVVERERG
+261 GTRMQVVERERG
-273 VSRSVLNKLFKKQSV
+273 VSRSILNKLFKKQSV
-288 AEPHAIVLAAD
+288 AKPQAIVLAAD
-299 YYRVNQAEAIE
+299 YYRVNQGEAIE

-320 KKNKAKTLKAQQ
+320 KKNKVKTLKAQQ

-350 VKLEGNIQNIQ
+350 VKLEGHIRNIQ
-361 INSYAMKQ
+361 IKSYATKQ

-404 LRHEVIEGMLQL
+404 LQHEVIEGMLQL
-416 PENSHYVLLT
+416 PENSHYILLT

>member
-1 MVSSVRKI
+1 
-9 KRTLFSKSILTLIF
+9 
-23 SMGSVCYANQFYTII
+23 MGSVCYANQFYTII

-161 VHQTGLAKEAAINKI
+161 VHQTGLAKEAAI
-176 AVKQSVLEGLQQ
+176 KQSVLEGLQQ

-204 KTPDQASHASAQQTG
+204 KTPDQASHTSAQQTG

-251 EGIIDTKNGG
+251 EGMIDTKNGG
-261 GARMQVVERERG
+261 GTRMQVVERERG
-273 VSRSVLNKLFKKQSV
+273 VSRSILNKLFKKQSV
-288 AEPHAIVLAAD
+288 AEPQAIVLAAD

-320 KKNKAKTLKAQQ
+320 KKNKVKTLKAQQ

-361 INSYAMKQ
+361 INSYATKQ

-404 LRHEVIEGMLQL
+404 LQHEVIEGMLQL
-416 PENSHYVLLT
+416 PKNSHYVLLT